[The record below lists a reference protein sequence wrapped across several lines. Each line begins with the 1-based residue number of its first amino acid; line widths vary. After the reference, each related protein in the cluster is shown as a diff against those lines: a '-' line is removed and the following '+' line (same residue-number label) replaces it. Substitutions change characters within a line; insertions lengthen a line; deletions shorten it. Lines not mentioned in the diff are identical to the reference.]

1 VTTPSQPDPA
11 AEKRIGQYLRPLR
24 DLAAYALIAAP
35 AVFLFVAVI
44 SLFGEDF
51 TTRTRNSFG
60 AFVSTETVFFPL
72 AAVILAL
79 GVKPVHPKAKLIV
92 MIALGEY
99 AVASFF
105 GVIFGLLFGVSGT
118 AAIDAAA
125 AFNALLIRVAWLAV
139 LGLTEYAVLQLWL
152 SFYPRP
158 ASQPGVYG
166 QPQPQPYQYGQQPP
180 YGQQPGVYGQQP
192 GVYGQQQPYGAPA
205 PGPVPPGT
213 PTPPPVATQPFSM
226 PPAPFGQYPAVPSPG
241 WGATAPAAA
250 PQSAPPAVP
259 QSAPPATPQSAPPAT
274 PAVPFAEPTQPVP
287 PPADR
292 TEVLPQDRPGFGPA
306 DQDPPRS

>member
-44 SLFGEDF
+44 SLFGDDF
-51 TTRTRNSFG
+51 TRRTQSSFG

-79 GVKPVHPKAKLIV
+79 GVKPVHPKAKLIAMV
-92 MIALGEY
+92 ALGEY

-105 GVIFGLLFGVSGT
+105 GVIFGLLFGVSGI

-125 AFNALLIRVAWLAV
+125 AFNALLVRVAWLAV
-139 LGLTEYAVLQLWL
+139 LGLAAYAVLQIWL
-152 SFYPRP
+152 GFYPRP
-158 ASQPGVYG
+158 TPQPGVYG
-166 QPQPQPYQYGQQPP
+166 QPQPYQYGPP
-180 YGQQPGVYGQQP
+180 PG
-192 GVYGQQQPYGAPA
+192 YGQQQPYGGPP

-213 PTPPPVATQPFSM
+213 PVPPPVATQPFSA
-226 PPAPFGQYPAVPSPG
+226 PPATYGQGTATPYGQGSSAPFGQYPAVPPPPPPPG
-241 WGATAPAAA
+241 WGAA
-250 PQSAPPAVP
+250 S
-259 QSAPPATPQSAPPAT
+259 TPQP
-274 PAVPFAEPTQPVP
+274 PAVPFADPTQPVP
-287 PPADR
+287 PPPVDR
-292 TEVLPQDRPGFGPA
+292 TEMLPQDRPGFGPA
-306 DQDPPRS
+306 DQDPPRQ

>member
-1 VTTPSQPDPA
+1 MTTPSQPQPA
-11 AEKRIGQYLRPLR
+11 AEKPIGQYLRPLR

-51 TTRTRNSFG
+51 TARTRSSFG
-60 AFVSTETVFFPL
+60 SFVSTETIFFPL

-79 GVKPVHPKAKLIV
+79 GVKPVHPKAKLITMV
-92 MIALGEY
+92 ALGEY

-105 GVIFGLLFGVSGT
+105 GVIFGLLFGVSGI

-125 AFNALLIRVAWLAV
+125 AFNALLVRVAWLAV
-139 LGLTEYAVLQLWL
+139 LGLAAYAVLQVWL
-152 SFYPRP
+152 GVYPRP
-158 ASQPGVYG
+158 AQQPGVYG
-166 QPQPQPYQYGQQPP
+166 QPQPQPYQYGPP
-180 YGQQPGVYGQQP
+180 PG
-192 GVYGQQQPYGAPA
+192 YGQQQPYGAPP

-213 PTPPPVATQPFSM
+213 PMPPPVATQPFSA
-226 PPAPFGQYPAVPSPG
+226 PPATYGQGSASPYGHYPAVPTPPPPPG
-241 WGATAPAAA
+241 WGATP
-250 PQSAPPAVP
+250 PPPPSSAP
-259 QSAPPATPQSAPPAT
+259 

-287 PPADR
+287 PPPADR
-292 TEVLPQDRPGFGPA
+292 TEVLPEDRPGFGPA

>member
-1 VTTPSQPDPA
+1 MTTPSQPDQA
-11 AEKRIGQYLRPLR
+11 AEKPIGQYLRPLR
-24 DLAAYALIAAP
+24 DLAAYALIAAS

-51 TTRTRNSFG
+51 TARTRSSFG
-60 AFVSTETVFFPL
+60 SFVNLETILFPF
-72 AAVILAL
+72 AAVILSL
-79 GVKPVHPKAKLIV
+79 GVKPVHPKAKLIT

-105 GVIFGLLFGVSGT
+105 GVIFGLLFGVSGI

-125 AFNALLIRVAWLAV
+125 AFNALLVRVAWLAL
-139 LGLTEYAVLQLWL
+139 LGLTAYAVLQIWL
-152 SFYPRP
+152 GVYPRP
-158 ASQPGVYG
+158 VSQPGVYG
-166 QPQPQPYQYGQQPP
+166 QPQPQPYQYGPP
-180 YGQQPGVYGQQP
+180 PGYGQH
-192 GVYGQQQPYGAPA
+192 QPYGAPA

-213 PTPPPVATQPFSM
+213 PMPPPVATQPFSV
-226 PPAPFGQYPAVPSPG
+226 PPAPYGQYPSVPPPV
-241 WGATAPAAA
+241 WGAASPPHA
-250 PQSAPPAVP
+250 PQSAPPAA
-259 QSAPPATPQSAPPAT
+259 QHSAPPATPYSAPPAT
-274 PAVPFAEPTQPVP
+274 PYSAPPAAPAVPFAEPTQPVPP